1 MKYVVEIP
9 EVPVRLT
16 KRRAEGI
23 SKKSMKKA
31 PSKKSTAKVSS
42 PKKIVGKLQSRELSR
57 FGLNKKPAR

>member
-23 SKKSMKKA
+23 SKKSTKKA

-42 PKKIVGKLQSRELSR
+42 PKKNSGEAPKSRA
-57 FGLNKKPAR
+57 K